1 MASNE
6 NWTKSLFFGIWN
18 VLNFSRKL
26 VFNFIFILLI
36 IGVFIVFSRGDDNAI
51 TVPHGSALV
60 LNLYGNLV
68 IEKTAVDPFEE
79 FMNEA
84 FEQQEDNPEVLVS
97 DVVMVLENAKED
109 GRIKALVL
117 DLHGLMG
124 GGLDKLRTIANAIE
138 DFKTSGKPVYAV
150 GDYFSQNQYYL
161 AAHADNLYLHPMGG
175 MLLEGY
181 GRYRT
186 YFAEALEKL
195 KLTTHVFR
203 VGTFKS
209 AVEPYLRNDMSE
221 AAKQANSAWLDVYWN
236 QYKQD
241 VAQARNMDTSNF
253 DEKLD
258 VLVEKMAAVEGDFA
272 QYALNNG
279 WVDQLKDRHQVR
291 SELQEIV
298 GEDRSKLGYKSIN
311 FKNYLHVI
319 NLPMDL
325 LHADKDKVG
334 IVVAKGTIL
343 NGDQKAGTIGGDSTA
358 RLLRKA
364 RLDNSIKAVVMYVDS
379 PGGSAFASE
388 VIRNEVELLKQAG
401 KPVVAKMGTYAASGG
416 YWISA
421 SADKIVAS
429 PSTITG
435 SIGVFGMFV
444 TYENAL
450 DYLGVHTDGVG
461 TTEVAGISPARGLD
475 PRVGQII
482 QHSIEHS
489 YDKFIELV
497 STERNLDE
505 ARVREIAEGRVWIG
519 ETALELGLVDELGT
533 LDDAVKTA
541 AELANMEDYAVLTVE
556 RSLSPKEKFW
566 KEFFGQASVWVDGTG
581 ITATDSFA
589 MGLFKQVVQE
599 FDAMAKLNDPR
610 GVYAMCVACEIK

>member
-1 MASNE
+1 MASNG
-6 NWTKSLFFGIWN
+6 NWTKSLFVGLWN
-18 VLNFSRKL
+18 ALNFSRKL
-26 VFNFIFILLI
+26 VFNAIFIFLI
-36 IGVFIVFSRGDDNAI
+36 VGFFIIISSGDDNKV
-51 TVPHGSALV
+51 TVPQDSALV
-60 LNLYGNLV
+60 LNLYGTLV
-68 IEKTAVDPFEE
+68 VEKTAVDPFES
-79 FMNEA
+79 FINEA
-84 FEQQEDNPEVLVS
+84 FEQEEENPEVLVS
-97 DVVMVLENAKED
+97 DVVMVLENAKAD
-109 GRIKALVL
+109 NRIKALVL
-117 DLHGLMG
+117 DLHGLFG
-124 GGLDKLRTIANAIE
+124 GGLDKLRTIANAVE

-150 GDYFSQNQYYL
+150 GDYFSQDQYYI

-195 KLTTHVFR
+195 KLTTHIFR

-209 AVEPYLRNDMSE
+209 AVEPYLRNDMSD
-221 AAKQANSAWLDVYWN
+221 AAKQANSAWLDVYWQ
-236 QYKQD
+236 QYKRD
-241 VAQARNMDTSNF
+241 VAAARNMDTSNF

-272 QYALNNG
+272 QYALTNG
-279 WVDQLKDRHQVR
+279 WVDQLKDRNQVR
-291 SELQEIV
+291 TELQEIV
-298 GEDRSKLGYKSIN
+298 GKDSSKLGYKAIN
-311 FKNYLHVI
+311 YENYLSVI
-319 NLPMDL
+319 NLPLDL
-325 LHADKDKVG
+325 MATDKDKVG

-364 RLDNSIKAVVMYVDS
+364 RLDDSIKAVVLHVDS

-388 VIRNEVELLKQAG
+388 VIRNEIELLKQAG

-421 SADKIVAS
+421 SADKIIAS

-435 SIGVFGMFV
+435 SIGVFGMFL
-444 TYENAL
+444 TYENTL
-450 DYLGVHTDGVG
+450 DYLGLHTDGVG
-461 TTEVAGISPARGLD
+461 TTELAGISPARGLD

-489 YDKFIELV
+489 YDQFINLV
-497 STERNLDE
+497 ASERKLDE
-505 ARVREIAEGRVWIG
+505 NRVREIAEGRVWIG
-519 ETALELGLVDELGT
+519 ETALELGLVDSLGD
-533 LDDAVKTA
+533 LDDAVQSA
-541 AELANMEDYAVLTVE
+541 AELANLEDYAVRKVE

-566 KEFFGQASVWVDGTG
+566 KEFFGQAAVWMAGSG
-581 ITATDSFA
+581 IATSESYA
-589 MGLFKQVVQE
+589 MGLFKQVVME
-599 FDAMAKLNDPR
+599 FDAVARLNDPR